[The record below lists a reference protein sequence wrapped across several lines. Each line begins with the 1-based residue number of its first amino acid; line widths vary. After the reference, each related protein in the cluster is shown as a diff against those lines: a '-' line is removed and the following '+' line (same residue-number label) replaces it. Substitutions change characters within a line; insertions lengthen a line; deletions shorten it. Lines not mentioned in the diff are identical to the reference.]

1 MNEAEAIDIIVHK
14 DEDTNE
20 ETAWGV
26 LYEDGSVRWYDS
38 LDEALYYYPAG
49 HNE

>member
-14 DEDTNE
+14 NEDTNE